1 MKIQVRRDALTEAMR
16 LMEMVVPRRSPKP
29 VLQCVKLAADKKT
42 VTLLGTNLEKIGA
55 VRGVA
60 GDGRRAGRGVGAI
73 EPAP

>member
-42 VTLLGTNLEKIGA
+42 VTLLGTNLET
-55 VRGVA
+55 
-60 GDGRRAGRGVGAI
+60 
-73 EPAP
+73 